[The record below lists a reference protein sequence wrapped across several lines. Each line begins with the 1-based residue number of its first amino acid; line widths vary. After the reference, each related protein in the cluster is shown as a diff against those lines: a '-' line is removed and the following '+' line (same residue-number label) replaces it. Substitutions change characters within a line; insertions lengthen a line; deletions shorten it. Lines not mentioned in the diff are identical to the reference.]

1 MKPASGCPHKILS
14 SGTTEST
21 MYLYDFGNVWRGN
34 RIHTSGCV
42 FSRTVKQSQYKVGA
56 VADQKQQFGTC
67 AAGCQTSFTRAN
79 HDKPWST
86 SLILVDTK
94 EYVKTF
100 EGKEI
105 SVEHDIMQTTKDEA
119 EQLRSPP
126 EKSLRQRRKESSR
139 MHSICDISLV
149 EFLCNLGSSRIAVI
163 RSSCNGA

>member
-1 MKPASGCPHKILS
+1 MTLATCGV
-14 SGTTEST
+14 EDVST
-21 MYLYDFGNVWRGN
+21 HQD
-34 RIHTSGCV
+34 V
-42 FSRTVKQSQYKVGA
+42 FSRTVEQSQYRVGA
-56 VADQKQQFGTC
+56 VAEKNQQFGTW

-79 HDKPWST
+79 HDKPRST

-94 EYVKTF
+94 EYVKTI

-105 SVEHDIMQTTKDEA
+105 SVEHDIMQTTKDGA

-149 EFLCNLGSSRIAVI
+149 ELKCNLGCSRIAVR
-163 RSSCNGA
+163 RSACNGAQVSG